1 MEKKKRKIISGGV
14 NGEGEG
20 ALVYGGMVRIVNGE
34 VVDDNAPAP
43 PSSLGAFPSFSSGS
57 LLHCISSDIA
67 DFLIN
72 V

>member
-1 MEKKKRKIISGGV
+1 M
-14 NGEGEG
+14 
-20 ALVYGGMVRIVNGE
+20 RIVNGE

>member
-1 MEKKKRKIISGGV
+1 M
-14 NGEGEG
+14 
-20 ALVYGGMVRIVNGE
+20 RIVNGE

-57 LLHCISSDIA
+57 LLYCISSDIA

-72 V
+72 VWCRSCDQDFTPLQV